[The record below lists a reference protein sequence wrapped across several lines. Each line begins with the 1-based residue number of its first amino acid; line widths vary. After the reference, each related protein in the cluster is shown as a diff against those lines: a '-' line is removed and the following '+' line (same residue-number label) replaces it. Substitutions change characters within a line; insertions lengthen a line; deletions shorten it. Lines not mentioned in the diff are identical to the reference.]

1 MRVLTIK
8 RTAISQNDDQLENV
22 SKLSV
27 NNEEMILSNQWASE
41 KCYQILKTFL
51 NNWC

>member
-41 KCYQILKTFL
+41 NKCYQILKIYKIR
-51 NNWC
+51 